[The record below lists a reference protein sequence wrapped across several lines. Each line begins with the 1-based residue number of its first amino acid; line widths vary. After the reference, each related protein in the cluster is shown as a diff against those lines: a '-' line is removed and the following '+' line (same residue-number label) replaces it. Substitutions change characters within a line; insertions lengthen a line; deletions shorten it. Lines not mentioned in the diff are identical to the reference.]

1 MKYIKIPVDDSVY
14 SVEFFYEGNS
24 QSIQDTKSDGLVTIR
39 KLVLYEHSAEKQTRK
54 VNVGY
59 TERVLVDPKIET
71 EMDKILDRF

>member
-1 MKYIKIPVDDSVY
+1 MKYIKIPVDDNVY

-24 QSIQDTKSDGLVTIR
+24 QSIQDTKSDGFVTIH
-39 KLVLYEHSAEKQTRK
+39 KLMLYEHSFEKQKRK

-59 TERVLVDPKIET
+59 LERILADAKIET